1 MYLSTT
7 LKKVVWRYPLICPNK
22 QRYLT
27 YLLMDQSK
35 WQTTFSYLKCGP
47 LNASLTP
54 ATVLSPVLIMIFFL
68 NKKNWEL
75 KWASAVYSV
84 PSSFRWSIEFWNIKE
99 IIYHNNYTSNW
110 CFVCVLIIYRKW
122 TLFDIERYIL
132 HVYSGIYVLCFT
144 NPEHTLLSLGSWT
157 INMKLSV
164 PFRLGNIPREL

>member
-1 MYLSTT
+1 MTNNVFLFKMWPVKRVINTSYS
-7 LKKVVWRYPLICPNK
+7 VIPCSYNVFFFK
-22 QRYLT
+22 Q
-27 YLLMDQSK
+27 
-35 WQTTFSYLKCGP
+35 
-47 LNASLTP
+47 
-54 ATVLSPVLIMIFFL
+54 
-68 NKKNWEL
+68 KKNWEL